1 VEAIGLAGRREHAPA
16 VLRRLGHADPYVR
29 QSAVEALA
37 RLGGDAGE
45 IRKRL
50 KDASPRVRLSA
61 AAFLAA
67 REGARA

>member
-1 VEAIGLAGRREHAPA
+1 VEAF
-16 VLRRLGHADPYVR
+16 
-29 QSAVEALA
+29 A

-45 IRKRL
+45 IRNRL

-67 REGARA
+67 REGARK